1 MFGQY
6 AHGWCTLHVYKV
18 VIIASWLVSIMV
30 SISHYPQQPWFAA
43 TQVQICHD
51 STVGTLGQ
59 VSLEFSVPGNDEST
73 FHSPQADNL
82 AKIIRQ
88 MRGKDK

>member
-51 STVGTLGQ
+51 IAQWVHLAR
-59 VSLEFSVPGNDEST
+59 LAFSVPGNDEST

-82 AKIIRQ
+82 AKS
-88 MRGKDK
+88 